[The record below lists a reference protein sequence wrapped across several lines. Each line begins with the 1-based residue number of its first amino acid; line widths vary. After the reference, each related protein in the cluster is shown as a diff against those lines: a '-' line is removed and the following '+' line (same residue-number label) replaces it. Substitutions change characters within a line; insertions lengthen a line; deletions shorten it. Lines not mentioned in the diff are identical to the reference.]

1 MAVRLLDTHNTI
13 SSSTLNI
20 QASTLHN
27 RFPTTNQLELQLVGT
42 CSHHHHL
49 LPAVDLVE
57 QALELDCLV
66 VLLEVFFLG
75 I

>member
-1 MAVRLLDTHNTI
+1 MEAANNNSMAARLLDTHNTI

-27 RFPTTNQLELQLVGT
+27 RFLTTNQLELQLVGI

-57 QALELDCLV
+57 EALELDC
-66 VLLEVFFLG
+66 
-75 I
+75 